1 MLAINSTQQQFF
13 TLAGTPLNGGRLYF
27 GSAGQNPETAP
38 ITVYWDAAG
47 TQPAAQPI
55 QTLNGYPSRNGAIG
69 TLFADGD
76 YSMTVKTKA
85 GALIRYMPSANDVS
99 TSLQIFGDL
108 ASTDAGKGDALVAVS
123 QPFTGSLARTQH
135 DKNLDTGL
143 YAEDFRLGS
152 DPDDTL
158 SIQRVLN
165 LGQTCLLRANKTYTV
180 QNLVGVVNTGLICP
194 GGRAIVQ
201 LAAGANKQAL
211 TIDVSNFTLK
221 GVNFNGGDTTDFKSF
236 PAATIGTRCGVVVG
250 AAFGTGRNLKE
261 VSISDC
267 DFYGFDKAGIW
278 GREVMSGA
286 TIFGKKSSIHNVSAY
301 TCYYGIWYDQRYEYV
316 CTTNSYAYECRTG
329 FYVQGG
335 NNSFAACQA
344 NWCYDNFMLEFGD
357 NDAHGQ
363 AVGCSFNHAFGGH
376 NIFAKNVANGFS
388 FVGCSMWFGNIEIFE
403 SYGIRITNSEIA
415 NLVVNIIGGGV
426 NNVDD
431 NYFVVAVS
439 TAFSGNVFTT
449 FRRNR
454 DTYFATTINQDVN
467 YGDLWMVGKA
477 SSAIGVLQTNT
488 TAAEFP
494 LTYGVKK
501 WMGKDLA
508 ALQVGQRA
516 VIQKTGI
523 VKSYVSIVFTTAAA
537 VQVVR
542 MKLRK
547 FDRTATTVLEE
558 VDAAVNCPAST
569 TGLTIERVVE
579 WEFEYG
585 EQIQIQLW
593 TSSATGFTPTAIDVR
608 HSLVY

>member
-1 MLAINSTQQQFF
+1 MASQPGLFNFQAF
-13 TLAGTPLNGGRLYF
+13 TNL
-27 GSAGQNPETAP
+27 
-38 ITVYWDAAG
+38 
-47 TQPAAQPI
+47 
-55 QTLNGYPSRNGAIG
+55 
-69 TLFADGD
+69 
-76 YSMTVKTKA
+76 
-85 GALIRYMPSANDVS
+85 
-99 TSLQIFGDL
+99 GDL
-108 ASTDAGKGDALVAVS
+108 AAGYRLYTYAPATTTQKNAFTDQAGTIPHTYTSDGLGGQYIALDARGELPAPLWLASGGYDIALKTPTGATVWTRRAKGATADFASTAPGSGDALIGVM
-123 QPFTGSLARTQH
+123 QPFTGAVARTQH
-135 DKNLDTGL
+135 DKNIDTGL

-357 NDAHGQ
+357 NDGHGQ

-376 NIFAKNVANGFS
+376 NIFAKNVANGFT
-388 FVGCSMWFGNIEIFE
+388 FVGCSMWFGNVEILG
-403 SYGIRITNSEIA
+403 SYGICITDSVLA
-415 NLVVNIIGGGV
+415 NLVVNINGGGV
-426 NNVDD
+426 NNVDN

-439 TAFSGNVFTT
+439 TAFVGNCFTT

-467 YGDLWMVGKA
+467 YGDLWMVARA

-494 LTYGVKK
+494 LTYGTKK

-523 VKSYVSIVFTTAAA
+523 VKTYVSIVFTTAAA
-537 VQVVR
+537 AQVVR
-542 MKLRK
+542 MKLSK

-558 VDAAVNCPAST
+558 LDSAVNCPAST
-569 TGLTIERVVE
+569 TGLTIERAVE

>member
-1 MLAINSTQQQFF
+1 MASQPGLFNFQAF
-13 TLAGTPLNGGRLYF
+13 TNL
-27 GSAGQNPETAP
+27 
-38 ITVYWDAAG
+38 
-47 TQPAAQPI
+47 
-55 QTLNGYPSRNGAIG
+55 
-69 TLFADGD
+69 
-76 YSMTVKTKA
+76 
-85 GALIRYMPSANDVS
+85 
-99 TSLQIFGDL
+99 GDL
-108 ASTDAGKGDALVAVS
+108 AAGYRLYTYAPATTTQKNAFTDQAGTIPHTYTSDGLGGQYIALDARGELPAPLWLASGGYDIALKTPTGATVWTRRAEGATADFASTAPGSGDALIGVM
-123 QPFTGSLARTQH
+123 QPFTGAVARTQH
-135 DKNLDTGL
+135 DKNIDTGL

-357 NDAHGQ
+357 NDGHGQ

-376 NIFAKNVANGFS
+376 NIFAKNVANGFT
-388 FVGCSMWFGNIEIFE
+388 FVGCSMWFGNVEILG
-403 SYGIRITNSEIA
+403 SYGICITDSVLA
-415 NLVVNIIGGGV
+415 NLVVNINGGGV
-426 NNVDD
+426 NNVDN

-439 TAFSGNVFTT
+439 TAFVGNCFTT

-467 YGDLWMVGKA
+467 YGDLWMVARA

-494 LTYGVKK
+494 LTYGTKK

-523 VKSYVSIVFTTAAA
+523 VKTYVSIVFTTAAA
-537 VQVVR
+537 AQVVR

-558 VDAAVNCPAST
+558 LDSAVNCPAST
-569 TGLTIERVVE
+569 TGLTIERAVE

-593 TSSATGFTPTAIDVR
+593 TTSATGFTPTAIDVR
-608 HSLVY
+608 HSMVY

>member
-1 MLAINSTQQQFF
+1 
-13 TLAGTPLNGGRLYF
+13 
-27 GSAGQNPETAP
+27 
-38 ITVYWDAAG
+38 
-47 TQPAAQPI
+47 
-55 QTLNGYPSRNGAIG
+55 
-69 TLFADGD
+69 
-76 YSMTVKTKA
+76 
-85 GALIRYMPSANDVS
+85 
-99 TSLQIFGDL
+99 
-108 ASTDAGKGDALVAVS
+108 
-123 QPFTGSLARTQH
+123 
-135 DKNLDTGL
+135 
-143 YAEDFRLGS
+143 
-152 DPDDTL
+152 
-158 SIQRVLN
+158 
-165 LGQTCLLRANKTYTV
+165 
-180 QNLVGVVNTGLICP
+180 
-194 GGRAIVQ
+194 
-201 LAAGANKQAL
+201 
-211 TIDVSNFTLK
+211 
-221 GVNFNGGDTTDFKSF
+221 
-236 PAATIGTRCGVVVG
+236 
-250 AAFGTGRNLKE
+250 
-261 VSISDC
+261 
-267 DFYGFDKAGIW
+267 
-278 GREVMSGA
+278 
-286 TIFGKKSSIHNVSAY
+286 
-301 TCYYGIWYDQRYEYV
+301 
-316 CTTNSYAYECRTG
+316 
-329 FYVQGG
+329 
-335 NNSFAACQA
+335 
-344 NWCYDNFMLEFGD
+344 MLEFGD